1 MYDYYGFFFLIFFLF
16 FLFLFLIIIFSG
28 GYTKRE
34 VAPGLTSQNYG
45 VSTITRQQT
54 SVENASFTRL
64 QIRDGENP
72 GADNALDFGIG
83 PQAITLDFHPEYTDS
98 TRVLRGYFK
107 IFMCNSG
114 TTRENLILRVVDRGE
129 GTPPVTLSNYN
140 IGWSSVSLPPDATT
154 TTTYPVIVPFVTN
167 SLASGRH
174 QLEVQIVVIG
184 SPVVPILDNT
194 IQVHNADIYY
204 Y

>member
-54 SVENASFTRL
+54 SVENASFQSL
-64 QIRDGENP
+64 QIRDGDATTNN
-72 GADNALDFGIG
+72 DALDFGG
-83 PQAITLDFHPEYTDS
+83 GGATTVPLDFHPEYTDS

-154 TTTYPVIVPFVTN
+154 TTTYPVTVPFVTN

-184 SPVVPILDNT
+184 LGNINDNT

>member
-45 VSTITRQQT
+45 VPLITRQT
-54 SVENASFTRL
+54 SLESATFAPL
-64 QIRDGENP
+64 QIRDGATTP
-72 GADNALDFGIG
+72 DDALDFGGGTQIK
-83 PQAITLDFHPEYTDS
+83 LDFYPEYTDS
-98 TRVLRGYFK
+98 TRVLKGYFK
-107 IFMCNSG
+107 IFMCNSN
-114 TTRENLILRVVDRGE
+114 TTRENLILRVVDKG
-129 GTPPVTLSNYN
+129 GALVSSTLSGYN
-140 IGWSSVSLPPDATT
+140 IGWSSISLPPDPTT
-154 TTTYPVIVPFVTN
+154 TTTYPVIVPFLTD
-167 SLASGRH
+167 SLITGRH

-184 SPVVPILDNT
+184 SGSIPEDK

>member
-16 FLFLFLIIIFSG
+16 FLFLFLTIIFSG

-45 VSTITRQQT
+45 VPTITRQQT
-54 SVENASFTRL
+54 SVENASFQSL
-64 QIRDGENP
+64 QIRDGDATANN
-72 GADNALDFGIG
+72 DALDFGG
-83 PQAITLDFHPEYTDS
+83 AVQAITLDFYPEYTDS

-129 GTPPVTLSNYN
+129 GTPSLTLSNYN
-140 IGWSSVSLPPDATT
+140 IGWSSISLPPDVTT
-154 TTTYPVIVPFVTN
+154 TTTYPVTVPFVTN

-184 SPVVPILDNT
+184 QGNIGNDT